1 MHIDLESQEEKAT
14 RLNAGWRSM
23 RGERL
28 HKLVEGFIER
38 NEIYSPETIYQMDH
52 VIEDAYGF
60 IEQLCDVV
68 GYKEFEDDE

>member
-1 MHIDLESQEEKAT
+1 
-14 RLNAGWRSM
+14 M

-68 GYKEFEDDE
+68 GYKGFEDDE